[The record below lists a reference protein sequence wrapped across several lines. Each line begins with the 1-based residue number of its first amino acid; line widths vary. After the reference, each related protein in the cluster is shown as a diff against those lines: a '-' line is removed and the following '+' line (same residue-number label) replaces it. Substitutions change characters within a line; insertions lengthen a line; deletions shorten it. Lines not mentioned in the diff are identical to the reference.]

1 MRLCCGLALAMAPV
15 LAAPLGAAGVASA
28 ARSAAQAV
36 PRADGWVTDLAGIVS
51 EAKEHELEQLMES
64 YRSGSGHEVAVLTVP
79 SLEGGAIDEFAL
91 RVAREWKLGR
101 QDQHDGALLV
111 IAMAERKTR
120 IEVLRG
126 LEGTVPDAI
135 AGRILRD
142 VLAPRFRAG
151 EHDAGIEAAVRA
163 LHAAAGGDYGPLER
177 ADQGGGGPGETLV
190 LVAFIV
196 FFVLMTMHRRGRGA
210 RSLRGGPGG
219 FWPPIVI
226 GGGGFGSGRGGG
238 FGGGSGSGFGGF
250 GGGGGAS
257 GGGAS
262 GGW

>member
-1 MRLCCGLALAMAPV
+1 MLVC
-15 LAAPLGAAGVASA
+15 AAPRAAAGAPA
-28 ARSAAQAV
+28 TPRSATQAV

-51 EAKEHELEQLMES
+51 EGKERELEQLMES
-64 YRSGSGHEVAVLTVP
+64 YRNGSGHEVAVLTVP
-79 SLEGGAIDEFAL
+79 SLEGGAIEEFAL

-101 QDQHDGALLV
+101 VDQHDGALLV

-120 IEVLRG
+120 IEVGRG

-135 AGRILRD
+135 ASRILRN

-151 EHDAGIEAAVRA
+151 EIDAGVEAAVRA

-177 ADQGGGGPGETLV
+177 ADKGGGGPGETLAV
-190 LVAFIV
+190 VAFIV
-196 FFVLMTMHRRGRGA
+196 FFVLMSLHQRRRGVRTWH
-210 RSLRGGPGG
+210 GGSGG
-219 FWPPIVI
+219 FGPIVI
-226 GGGGFGSGRGGG
+226 RGGGLGGGGGG
-238 FGGGSGSGFGGF
+238 GFGGF
-250 GGGGGAS
+250 GGGGGFS